1 MRKKGIAQLE
11 ETTNVESMFQRS
23 KLLKLMAK
31 MMFKSKFEQMLAQS
45 QRITSVLSEES
56 ESDQGW

>member
-1 MRKKGIAQLE
+1 LRKKGIAQLE

>member
-23 KLLKLMAK
+23 KLLRLMAK

>member
-1 MRKKGIAQLE
+1 LRKKGIAQLE

-23 KLLKLMAK
+23 KLLRLMAK